1 MKCFNCNKEMIYR
14 DDIRGLEHAYM
25 PYGANTNSLIVK
37 KTKII
42 EGLFSKKEVEVGYFI
57 NPNYY
62 ICPNCGLVL
71 PVISKADLE
80 ILFKQENTDE

>member
-37 KTKII
+37 KTEII
-42 EGLFSKKEVEVGYFI
+42 EGLFR
-57 NPNYY
+57 
-62 ICPNCGLVL
+62 
-71 PVISKADLE
+71 
-80 ILFKQENTDE
+80 LFYQP

>member
-1 MKCFNCNKEMIYR
+1 MIYR
-14 DDIRGLEHAYM
+14 IAIRGLEHPDM

-37 KTKII
+37 KTENI
-42 EGLFSKKEVEVGYFI
+42 EGLFSKKEVEADHFI

-62 ICPNCGLVL
+62 IYPNCGLVL

-80 ILFKQENTDE
+80 ILFKKENTDE

>member
-1 MKCFNCNKEMIYR
+1 MSLLYHVNMYLEFLILACTIY
-14 DDIRGLEHAYM
+14 ILA

-37 KTKII
+37 KTEII

>member
-14 DDIRGLEHAYM
+14 DDIRSLE
-25 PYGANTNSLIVK
+25 NSLIVK
-37 KTKII
+37 KTEII
-42 EGLFSKKEVEVGYFI
+42 EGLFSKKEVKADHFI

-62 ICPNCGLVL
+62 ICPNCGLTL